1 MSPEQE
7 QYVAYHSPEQRA
19 SRSEAQ
25 RIASEAA
32 VSDAHRL
39 FFSGDAEAAQY
50 RLESAGLQF
59 EGISYYLN
67 LWGSD
72 Q

>member
-7 QYVAYHSPEQRA
+7 RYVAYHSPEQRT
-19 SRSEAQ
+19 SRLDAARSANEM
-25 RIASEAA
+25 A

-39 FFSGDAEAAQY
+39 FFSGDAEAARD
-50 RLESAGLQF
+50 RLFSAGIRA
-59 EGISYYLN
+59 EGISFYLHS
-67 LWGSD
+67 WGSD

>member
-7 QYVAYHSPEQRA
+7 RYVAYHSPEQRT
-19 SRSEAQ
+19 SRLEAA
-25 RIASEAA
+25 RSANEAA

-39 FFSGDAEAAQY
+39 FFSGDVEAAWD
-50 RLESAGLQF
+50 RLFSAGIQDD
-59 EGISYYLN
+59 GISFYLN
-67 LWGSD
+67 SWGSD